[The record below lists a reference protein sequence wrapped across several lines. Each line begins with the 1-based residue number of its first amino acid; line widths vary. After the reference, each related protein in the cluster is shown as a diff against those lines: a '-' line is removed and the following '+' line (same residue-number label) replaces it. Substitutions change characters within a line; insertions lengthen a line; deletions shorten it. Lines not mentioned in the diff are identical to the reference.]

1 MIATLTIVVC
11 DGVIFVIFEQFTS
24 PVRDLSCLASGW
36 VTQREQ
42 SGRYCVVTQ
51 YVISIILYT
60 TQLYVVALY
69 TCV

>member
-42 SGRYCVVTQ
+42 SDRYCDKT
-51 YVISIILYT
+51 YM
-60 TQLYVVALY
+60 
-69 TCV
+69 